1 MPAIDADSADEP
13 DVAPVGPSAWRRGVR
28 VGLTLYALAILIAG
42 VAAGLDFGSIIATLF
57 FVGLGAAI
65 VATGLGLTAEDKAH
79 SPRLGEDDFIWGWMV
94 HLMPLRMARAW
105 TVLLGC
111 VFLAGAWYVWS
122 VNRPSVSPEAG
133 RYVTSD
139 SELEPGF
146 RVSFIVEGGQVRD
159 DVLAWRASCT
169 SGTVIAAS
177 VRSVARPDG
186 DWSGG
191 SDYVLDTANG
201 DTEHVHPISD
211 TGHFADS
218 HTADGLLSLSVTVER
233 DGRAIDRCKT
243 GAVRWVAHRQGTAHT
258 RG

>member
-1 MPAIDADSADEP
+1 MPATDADRADEP
-13 DVAPVGPSAWRRGVR
+13 DVAPVRRSAWQRGLG

-65 VATGLGLTAEDKAH
+65 VATGLGLTAVDKAH
-79 SPRLGEDDFIWGWMV
+79 PPRLAEDDFIWRWMV

-139 SELEPGF
+139 SQLEPGF
-146 RVSFIVEGGQVRD
+146 RVSFVVEGGQLRD
-159 DVLAWRASCT
+159 GVLAWRASCT
-169 SGTVIAAS
+169 SGAAIAAT
-177 VRSVARPDG
+177 VRLVAGPAG
-186 DWSGG
+186 DWSGA
-191 SDYVLDTANG
+191 SDYVLDTPNG
-201 DTEHVHPISD
+201 DTAHVHPISD

-218 HTADGLLSLSVTVER
+218 HTADGLLSLSVTVDR
-233 DGRAIDRCKT
+233 DGRAIDHCKT
-243 GAVRWVAHRQGTAHT
+243 GAVRWVAHRQGTAAA